1 MSQMR
6 FVVWLL
12 VSAKSKTSSPCGL
25 GLNLMKLFWYFSSPF
40 KIISFILPRSII
52 SVQNMLVCPKMVYE
66 SIYLMKLLFVVCLL
80 CCMFLIGFMNLSDE
94 ITTFVVY
101 LDWFIN
107 FSDETTTTFVVCHCE
122 PRWVLGRSGR
132 RYLMS
137 RTRYLSLTM

>member
-94 ITTFVVY
+94 ITTFFLLFIQIGLSISLMKLLLLLLFVIVN
-101 LDWFIN
+101 LDGYWEEVEG
-107 FSDETTTTFVVCHCE
+107 DT
-122 PRWVLGRSGR
+122 
-132 RYLMS
+132 
-137 RTRYLSLTM
+137 